1 MKSINKKMGIGGLL
15 LIAVAFLMAA
25 ATSFAEDN
33 YGSFEIRAQNLAWWF
48 EDTPLSE
55 HVVTLPVGTE
65 LSYMNVDPLITST
78 GLEGV
83 VPHGVRI
90 TNQDSKMVVQS
101 HLLFQEKRSFKF
113 RFTEAGAYDLQ
124 CIVHPHM
131 KGKFVVFNVHELLQ
145 TADSTVTE

>member
-1 MKSINKKMGIGGLL
+1 MKRINTKRGIGGLL
-15 LIAVAFLMAA
+15 LIAVAFFMAA
-25 ATSFAEDN
+25 ATSFAEDK
-33 YGSFEIRAQNLAWWF
+33 YASFEIRAQNLAWWF
-48 EDTPLSE
+48 EDTPLSG
-55 HVVTLPVGTE
+55 HAVTLPVGTE

-78 GLEGV
+78 GLDGV

-90 TNQDSKMVVQS
+90 TNQESKIVVQS

-131 KGKFVVFNVHELLQ
+131 KGKFVVFNVHEFLQ